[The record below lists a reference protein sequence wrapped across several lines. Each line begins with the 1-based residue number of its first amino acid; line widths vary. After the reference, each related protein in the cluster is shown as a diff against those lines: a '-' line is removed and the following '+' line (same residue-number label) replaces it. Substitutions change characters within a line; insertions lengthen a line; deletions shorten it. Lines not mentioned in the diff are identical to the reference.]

1 MITYWQILIKETKV
15 ESSRFVLI
23 SSTVICHFKLFLSF
37 LFVFVSPPSLIG
49 TFFFSQE
56 VLEISQ
62 VSLEELVRRHCH
74 LVVLL
79 SLPPSLPLSLS
90 IYLSIYQTIYLYI
103 YLTLFLFLVYLIL
116 NVLG

>member
-1 MITYWQILIKETKV
+1 MSLQI
-15 ESSRFVLI
+15 I
-23 SSTVICHFKLFLSF
+23 SFFSICFCFSTLFDWN
-37 LFVFVSPPSLIG
+37 V
-49 TFFFSQE
+49 FFSQE

-79 SLPPSLPLSLS
+79 SLPPSLSLYLS